1 PAHPARTSAHPSAT
15 TVPKTPDR
23 ELCVLSIHTIIRV
36 EPSGVERAKNHDRWR
51 KLNCTLVM
59 QMAVIEV
66 AAGIL
71 KLPRRIW
78 QLAPSGILQ
87 IVVGKGFDR
96 FVYEPTKPAYR

>member
-1 PAHPARTSAHPSAT
+1 
-15 TVPKTPDR
+15 
-23 ELCVLSIHTIIRV
+23 
-36 EPSGVERAKNHDRWR
+36 
-51 KLNCTLVM
+51 M

-96 FVYEPTKPAYR
+96 FVYEPTKPAYRALVKISAKLYTSVT